1 MVKKIKI
8 NTKNN
13 LTNIFFKIFYV
24 LCIVILCILILYG
37 IYTGVKKITYMYR
50 LKQDFNKLKN
60 MGINVKNYNLLYVEE
75 NKKKHIMNQL
85 KLKNTNSTNSTN
97 NNFKN
102 KNSIGFI
109 PDKYIILDIDNKDD
123 IESANFLIDKVPK
136 DTVSEKTPN
145 GYHFYFEND
154 TGKPIH
160 TYVQLV
166 INDVKYSVD
175 ILGIDSLV
183 TMSPT
188 CINGKDYYWI
198 NSIFTHKPAKLS
210 DNTWITDLIKNSKPF
225 NRKFDG
231 VSLSLNIKNAFI
243 IVDNI
248 NIESQFRFLFGMLKE
263 YSKKMKL
270 LNGVVYIYDD
280 NYYFLTKNCFNKHK
294 NKKNL
299 FNKLKEVIQDLQPSY
314 ILDLSVIYSNYL
326 KSDSILQLSSAFID
340 NDYKNYKNNDIFN
353 DYIKSTN
360 IEKRT
365 KYLIQDT
372 ITINDHNNPHVQKIL
387 DNIFQESDNPNKNYI
402 KNKIFIGSES
412 IYLTI
417 MLSNYFNIPNICL
430 GIVSSS
436 NNPTNSVSSQETQ
449 KIMNTFL
456 SLF

>member
-8 NTKNN
+8 NKINN

-37 IYTGVKKITYMYR
+37 IYIGLKKITYISR
-50 LKQDFNKLKN
+50 LKQDFNKLKD

-75 NKKKHIMNQL
+75 IKKKHVMNQV
-85 KLKNTNSTNSTN
+85 KLKNKN

-102 KNSIGFI
+102 KNAIGFI
-109 PDKYIILDIDNKDD
+109 PDKYVILDIDTKDNV
-123 IESANFLIDKVPK
+123 ESADFLISKVPS

-175 ILGIDSLV
+175 ILGIDSIV

-210 DNTWITDLIKNSKPF
+210 DNTWIIDLIKNNKPF

-231 VSLSLNIKNAFI
+231 VKLSLNSKNIFI
-243 IVDNI
+243 IVDNLR
-248 NIESQFRFLFGMLKE
+248 IESQFRFLFGMLKQ
-263 YSKKMKL
+263 YSKKIKF
-270 LNGVVYIYDD
+270 LNGVIYVYDD
-280 NYYFLTKNCFNKHK
+280 NYYFFTKSCFNKYK
-294 NKKNL
+294 NKNFL
-299 FNKLKEVIQDLQPSY
+299 FNKLKNIIQELSPSY
-314 ILDLSVIYSNYL
+314 IVDLNVVYSNYL
-326 KSDSILQLSSAFID
+326 KSESIIQLSSALID
-340 NDYKNYKNNDIFN
+340 NDYKNYKNNEVFI
-353 DYIKSTN
+353 DYIKLAN
-360 IEKRT
+360 VEKKT

-372 ITINDHNNPHVQKIL
+372 VTINDTKNIHVQKII
-387 DNIFQESDNPNKNYI
+387 DNILNESNNY
-402 KNKIFIGSES
+402 NKIFIGSES
-412 IYLTI
+412 IYLTM
-417 MLSNYFNIPNICL
+417 MLSNYFNIPCMCI
-430 GIVSSS
+430 GIVS
-436 NNPTNSVSSQETQ
+436 NNNHGEELQ
-449 KIMNTFL
+449 KIVNTFF

>member
-1 MVKKIKI
+1 MVKKIS
-8 NTKNN
+8 TKNN
-13 LTNIFFKIFYV
+13 LTSIFFKTFYV
-24 LCIVILCILILYG
+24 LSIAILCILILYG
-37 IYTGVKKITYMYR
+37 IYIGIRKIIYIYR
-50 LKQDFNKLKN
+50 LKQSFNKLKN

-85 KLKNTNSTNSTN
+85 KLKNTNSTN

-102 KNSIGFI
+102 KNAIGFI
-109 PDKYIILDIDNKDD
+109 PDKYVILDIDTKDGV
-123 IESANFLIDKVPK
+123 ESANFLIDKVPT
-136 DTVSEKTPN
+136 DTVYEKTPN

-166 INDVKYSVD
+166 INNVKYSVD

-188 CINGKDYYWI
+188 RLNEKDYYWI

-210 DNTWITDLIKNSKPF
+210 DNTWIIDLIKNNKPF

-231 VSLSLNIKNAFI
+231 VNVSLNIKNAFI

-248 NIESQFRFLFGMLKE
+248 NIESQFRFIFGILKE
-263 YSKKMKL
+263 YSKKIKF
-270 LNGVVYIYDD
+270 LNGVIYVYDD
-280 NYYFLTKNCFNKHK
+280 NYYFLTKSCFSKYK
-294 NKKNL
+294 NKNFL
-299 FNKLKEVIQDLQPSY
+299 FNKLKNIIQEFSPSY

-326 KSDSILQLSSAFID
+326 KPESILQLSSALID
-340 NDYKNYKNNDIFN
+340 NDYKNYKNNDIFV
-353 DYIKSTN
+353 DYIKSAN
-360 IEKRT
+360 IEKKT

-372 ITINDHNNPHVQKIL
+372 ITINDTKNIHVQKVI
-387 DNIFQESDNPNKNYI
+387 DNIFKESNDSNKNYI
-402 KNKIFIGSES
+402 TNKIFIGSES
-412 IYLTI
+412 IYLTM

-436 NNPTNSVSSQETQ
+436 NPITTSVSSQETQ
-449 KIMNTFL
+449 RIMNTFL

>member
-1 MVKKIKI
+1 
-8 NTKNN
+8 
-13 LTNIFFKIFYV
+13 
-24 LCIVILCILILYG
+24 
-37 IYTGVKKITYMYR
+37 
-50 LKQDFNKLKN
+50 

-85 KLKNTNSTNSTN
+85 KLKNTNSTN

-102 KNSIGFI
+102 KNAIGFI
-109 PDKYIILDIDNKDD
+109 PDKYVILDIDTKDGV
-123 IESANFLIDKVPK
+123 ESANFLIDKVPT
-136 DTVSEKTPN
+136 DTVYEKTPN

-166 INDVKYSVD
+166 INNVKYSVD

-188 CINGKDYYWI
+188 RLNEKDYYWI

-210 DNTWITDLIKNSKPF
+210 DNTWIIDLIKNNKPF

-231 VSLSLNIKNAFI
+231 VNVSLNIKNAFI

-248 NIESQFRFLFGMLKE
+248 NIESQFRFIFGILKE
-263 YSKKMKL
+263 YSKKIKF
-270 LNGVVYIYDD
+270 LNGVIYVYDD
-280 NYYFLTKNCFNKHK
+280 NYYFLTKSCFSKYK
-294 NKKNL
+294 NKNFL
-299 FNKLKEVIQDLQPSY
+299 FNKLKNIIQEFSPSY

-326 KSDSILQLSSAFID
+326 KPESILQLSSALID
-340 NDYKNYKNNDIFN
+340 NDYKNYKNNDIFV
-353 DYIKSTN
+353 DYIKSAN
-360 IEKRT
+360 IEKKT

-372 ITINDHNNPHVQKIL
+372 ITINDTKNIHVQKVI
-387 DNIFQESDNPNKNYI
+387 DNIFKESNDSNKNYI
-402 KNKIFIGSES
+402 TNKIFIGSES
-412 IYLTI
+412 IYLTM

-436 NNPTNSVSSQETQ
+436 NPITTSVSSQETQ
-449 KIMNTFL
+449 RIMNTFL

>member
-8 NTKNN
+8 NRINS

-37 IYTGVKKITYMYR
+37 IYIGVKKITYLYR
-50 LKQDFNKLKN
+50 LKRDFNALKN

-85 KLKNTNSTNSTN
+85 KIKSKNNTNNS
-97 NNFKN
+97 FKN
-102 KNSIGFI
+102 KNAIGFI
-109 PDKYIILDIDNKDD
+109 PDKYVILDIDTKDD
-123 IESANFLIDKVPK
+123 IESADFLIDKVPK

-166 INDVKYSVD
+166 INKVKYSVD

-210 DNTWITDLIKNSKPF
+210 DNTWITDLIKNNKPF

-243 IVDNI
+243 IIDNL
-248 NIESQFRFLFGMLKE
+248 NIESQFRFLFGILKE
-263 YSKKMKL
+263 YSKKIKF
-270 LNGVVYIYDD
+270 LNGVIYVYDD
-280 NYYFLTKNCFNKHK
+280 NYYFLTKSCFSKYK
-294 NKKNL
+294 NKNFL
-299 FNKLKEVIQDLQPSY
+299 FNKLKNIIQELSPSY
-314 ILDLSVIYSNYL
+314 IVDLNMVYSNYL
-326 KSDSILQLSSAFID
+326 KSESIIQLSSALID
-340 NDYKNYKNNDIFN
+340 NDYKNYKNNHIFV
-353 DYIKSTN
+353 DYIKSAN
-360 IEKRT
+360 VEKKT

-372 ITINDHNNPHVQKIL
+372 ITINDTKNIHVQKVI
-387 DNIFQESDNPNKNYI
+387 DNILHQPHNYNK
-402 KNKIFIGSES
+402 FLIGSES
-412 IYLTI
+412 IYLTM
-417 MLSNYFNIPNICL
+417 MLSNYFNIPCLCL
-430 GIVSSS
+430 GIVS
-436 NNPTNSVSSQETQ
+436 NNSRVEETQ
-449 KIMNTFL
+449 KIVNTFF

>member
-8 NTKNN
+8 NRINS

-37 IYTGVKKITYMYR
+37 IYIGLKKITYFYR
-50 LKQDFNKLKN
+50 LKRDFNALKN

-85 KLKNTNSTNSTN
+85 KIKSKNNTNNS
-97 NNFKN
+97 FKN
-102 KNSIGFI
+102 KNAIGFI
-109 PDKYIILDIDNKDD
+109 PDKYVILDIDTKDD
-123 IESANFLIDKVPK
+123 IESADFLIDKVPK

-166 INDVKYSVD
+166 INKVKYSVD

-210 DNTWITDLIKNSKPF
+210 DNTWITDLIKNNKPF

-243 IVDNI
+243 IIDNL
-248 NIESQFRFLFGMLKE
+248 NIESQFRFLFGILKE
-263 YSKKMKL
+263 YSKKIKF
-270 LNGVVYIYDD
+270 LNGVIYVYDD
-280 NYYFLTKNCFNKHK
+280 NYYFLTKSCFSKYK
-294 NKKNL
+294 NKNFL
-299 FNKLKEVIQDLQPSY
+299 FNKLKNIIQELSPSY
-314 ILDLSVIYSNYL
+314 IVDLNMVYSNYL
-326 KSDSILQLSSAFID
+326 KSESIIQLSSALID
-340 NDYKNYKNNDIFN
+340 NDYKNYKNNHIFV
-353 DYIKSTN
+353 DYIKSAN
-360 IEKRT
+360 VEKKT

-372 ITINDHNNPHVQKIL
+372 ITINDTKNIHVQKVI
-387 DNIFQESDNPNKNYI
+387 DNILHQPHNYNK
-402 KNKIFIGSES
+402 FLIGSES
-412 IYLTI
+412 IYLTM
-417 MLSNYFNIPNICL
+417 MLSNYFNIPCLCL
-430 GIVSSS
+430 GIVS
-436 NNPTNSVSSQETQ
+436 NNSRVEETQ
-449 KIMNTFL
+449 KIVNTFF

>member
-8 NTKNN
+8 NRINS

-37 IYTGVKKITYMYR
+37 IYIGVKKITYLYR
-50 LKQDFNKLKN
+50 LKRDFNALKN
-60 MGINVKNYNLLYVEE
+60 MGINVKNYNLLYIEE

-85 KLKNTNSTNSTN
+85 KIKSKNNTNNS
-97 NNFKN
+97 FKN
-102 KNSIGFI
+102 KNAIGFI
-109 PDKYIILDIDNKDD
+109 PDKYVILDIDTKDD
-123 IESANFLIDKVPK
+123 IESADFLIDKVPK

-166 INDVKYSVD
+166 INKVKYSVD

-210 DNTWITDLIKNSKPF
+210 DNTWITDLIKNNKPF

-243 IVDNI
+243 IIDNL
-248 NIESQFRFLFGMLKE
+248 NIESQFRFLFGILKE
-263 YSKKMKL
+263 YSKKIKF
-270 LNGVVYIYDD
+270 LNGVIYVYDD
-280 NYYFLTKNCFNKHK
+280 NYYFLTKSCFSKYK
-294 NKKNL
+294 NKNFL
-299 FNKLKEVIQDLQPSY
+299 FNKLKNIIQELSPSY
-314 ILDLSVIYSNYL
+314 IVDLNMVYSNYL
-326 KSDSILQLSSAFID
+326 KSESIIQLSSALID
-340 NDYKNYKNNDIFN
+340 NDYKNYKNNHIFV
-353 DYIKSTN
+353 DYIKSAN
-360 IEKRT
+360 VEKKT

-372 ITINDHNNPHVQKIL
+372 ITINDTKNIHVQKVI
-387 DNIFQESDNPNKNYI
+387 DNILHQPHNYNK
-402 KNKIFIGSES
+402 FLIGSES
-412 IYLTI
+412 IYLTM
-417 MLSNYFNIPNICL
+417 MLSNYFNIPCLCL
-430 GIVSSS
+430 GIVS
-436 NNPTNSVSSQETQ
+436 NNSRVEETQ
-449 KIMNTFL
+449 KIVNTFF

>member
-8 NTKNN
+8 NTINS
-13 LTNIFFKIFYV
+13 LTNIFFKTFYV

-37 IYTGVKKITYMYR
+37 IYTGLKKITYFYR
-50 LKQDFNKLKN
+50 LKQDFNALKN

-75 NKKKHIMNQL
+75 NKKKHIMNQT
-85 KLKNTNSTNSTN
+85 KLKNKN

-109 PDKYIILDIDNKDD
+109 PDKYVILDIDTKDGV
-123 IESANFLIDKVPK
+123 ESADFLIDKIPK

-210 DNTWITDLIKNSKPF
+210 DNAWITDLIHNNKPF

-231 VSLSLNIKNAFI
+231 VNMSLNIKNAFI
-243 IVDNI
+243 IIDNL

-263 YSKKMKL
+263 YSKKIKF
-270 LNGVVYIYDD
+270 LNGVVYVYDD
-280 NYYFLTKNCFNKHK
+280 NYYFLTKSCFSKYK
-294 NKKNL
+294 NKNFL
-299 FNKLKEVIQDLQPSY
+299 FNKLKNIIQELSPSY
-314 ILDLSVIYSNYL
+314 IVDLNMIYSNYF
-326 KSDSILQLSSAFID
+326 KPESIIQLSSAIID
-340 NDYKNYKNNDIFN
+340 NNYKNYKNNNMFK
-353 DYIKSTN
+353 DYIKITN
-360 IEKRT
+360 NEKKT
-365 KYLIQDT
+365 KYLINDT
-372 ITINDHNNPHVQKIL
+372 VTINDLNNPFVKKMI
-387 DNIFQESDNPNKNYI
+387 DGIFIESDEYDKSYV
-402 KNKIFIGSES
+402 KNKILMCSES
-412 IYLTI
+412 IYLTM
-417 MLSNYFNIPNICL
+417 MLSNYFNIPGLCL
-430 GIVSSS
+430 GIVS
-436 NNPTNSVSSQETQ
+436 NNSHKQEIQ
-449 KIMNTFL
+449 KIVNTFL

>member
-8 NTKNN
+8 NRINS

-37 IYTGVKKITYMYR
+37 IYIGVKKITYLYR
-50 LKQDFNKLKN
+50 LKRDFNALKN

-85 KLKNTNSTNSTN
+85 KIKSKNNTNNS
-97 NNFKN
+97 FKN
-102 KNSIGFI
+102 KNAIGFI
-109 PDKYIILDIDNKDD
+109 PDKYVILDIDTKDD
-123 IESANFLIDKVPK
+123 IESADFLIDKVPK

-166 INDVKYSVD
+166 INKVKYSVD

-210 DNTWITDLIKNSKPF
+210 DNTWITDLIKNNKPF

-243 IVDNI
+243 IIDNL
-248 NIESQFRFLFGMLKE
+248 NIESQF
-263 YSKKMKL
+263 
-270 LNGVVYIYDD
+270 
-280 NYYFLTKNCFNKHK
+280 
-294 NKKNL
+294 
-299 FNKLKEVIQDLQPSY
+299 
-314 ILDLSVIYSNYL
+314 
-326 KSDSILQLSSAFID
+326 
-340 NDYKNYKNNDIFN
+340 
-353 DYIKSTN
+353 
-360 IEKRT
+360 
-365 KYLIQDT
+365 
-372 ITINDHNNPHVQKIL
+372 
-387 DNIFQESDNPNKNYI
+387 
-402 KNKIFIGSES
+402 
-412 IYLTI
+412 
-417 MLSNYFNIPNICL
+417 
-430 GIVSSS
+430 
-436 NNPTNSVSSQETQ
+436 
-449 KIMNTFL
+449 
-456 SLF
+456 

>member
-8 NTKNN
+8 NRINS

-37 IYTGVKKITYMYR
+37 IYIGVKKITYIYR
-50 LKQDFNKLKN
+50 LKRDFNALKN
-60 MGINVKNYNLLYVEE
+60 MGINVKNYNLLYIEE
-75 NKKKHIMNQL
+75 IKKKHIMN
-85 KLKNTNSTNSTN
+85 KTKIKNKNNS
-97 NNFKN
+97 FKN
-102 KNSIGFI
+102 KNAIGFI
-109 PDKYIILDIDNKDD
+109 PDKYVILDIDTKDG

-166 INDVKYSVD
+166 INKVKYSVD

-210 DNTWITDLIKNSKPF
+210 DNTWITDLIKNNKPF

-243 IVDNI
+243 IIDNL
-248 NIESQFRFLFGMLKE
+248 NIENQFRFLFGMLKE
-263 YSKKMKL
+263 YSKKIKF
-270 LNGVVYIYDD
+270 LNGVVYVYDD
-280 NYYFLTKNCFNKHK
+280 NYYFLTHSCFSKYK
-294 NKKNL
+294 NKNFL
-299 FNKLKEVIQDLQPSY
+299 FNKLKKIIQELSPSY
-314 ILDLSVIYSNYL
+314 IVDLNIVYSNYL
-326 KSDSILQLSSAFID
+326 KSESIIQLSSALID
-340 NDYKNYKNNDIFN
+340 NDYKNYKNNDIFI
-353 DYIKSTN
+353 DYIKSAN
-360 IEKRT
+360 VEKKT

-372 ITINDHNNPHVQKIL
+372 ITINDTKNIHVQKVIDNIL
-387 DNIFQESDNPNKNYI
+387 DQPHNYNKF
-402 KNKIFIGSES
+402 FIGSES
-412 IYLTI
+412 IYLTM
-417 MLSNYFNIPNICL
+417 MLSNYFNIPCLCL
-430 GIVSSS
+430 GIVS
-436 NNPTNSVSSQETQ
+436 NNSRVEEMQ
-449 KIMNTFL
+449 KIVNTFF